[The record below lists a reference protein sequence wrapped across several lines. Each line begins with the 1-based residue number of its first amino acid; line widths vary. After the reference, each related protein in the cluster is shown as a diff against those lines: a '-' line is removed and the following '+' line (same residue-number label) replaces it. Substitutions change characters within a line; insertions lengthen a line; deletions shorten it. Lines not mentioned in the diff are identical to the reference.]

1 MKKTQSI
8 PTITLYTPGHPRKD
22 VFLTLR
28 VTQEFRDALASN
40 AAQSLR
46 SVSSQAFYYIQ
57 LGMHT
62 EARLNMASEPP
73 EAP

>member
-1 MKKTQSI
+1 MSRI
-8 PTITLYTPGHPRKD
+8 PTPISPRKD

-28 VTQEFRDALASN
+28 VTQAFRDDLAVL
-40 AAQSLR
+40 AEESLR

-57 LGMHT
+57 LGMQC
-62 EARLNMASEPP
+62 EARLNMAAEPP

>member
-1 MKKTQSI
+1 MSRI
-8 PTITLYTPGHPRKD
+8 PTPTSPRKD

-28 VTQEFRDALASN
+28 VTQAFRDDLAVL
-40 AAQSLR
+40 AEESLR

-57 LGMHT
+57 LGMQY
-62 EARLNMASEPP
+62 EARLNIASEPP

>member
-1 MKKTQSI
+1 MSRI
-8 PTITLYTPGHPRKD
+8 PTPTSPRKD
-22 VFLTLR
+22 TFLTLR
-28 VTQEFRDALASN
+28 VTQDFREDLAML
-40 AAQSLR
+40 AEQSLR

-62 EARLNMASEPP
+62 EARLNMAAEPP

>member
-1 MKKTQSI
+1 MSRI
-8 PTITLYTPGHPRKD
+8 ITPMSPRKD

-28 VTQEFRDALASN
+28 VTQEFRDALSVVAEE
-40 AAQSLR
+40 SLR

-57 LGMHT
+57 LGMQAEAR
-62 EARLNMASEPP
+62 EARLYLSSEPP